1 MSIVDQ
7 QLVDI
12 EIVTSF
18 SGVGSEL
25 RLNYQAQVYHLH
37 QAFAVPK
44 LDAAVAT
51 LTDKVQQQWQQ
62 LTATHGDRYLLV
74 REVGYYSLWELAR
87 PNGLSSTLA
96 IEFIDRQIS
105 IELSL
110 QQASIWLFQEL
121 WLRLEDL
128 VGARQ
133 LQALADSLLAVTP
146 QLKSWVDLD
155 QLLTLDPLKTD
166 QLSTW
171 IDHDF
176 ATFARQLYHLTQRK
190 LGQKFGTELTIDII
204 QNMPERLQL
213 VLEPVLDL

>member
-12 EIVTSF
+12 EIVTSS

-44 LDAAVAT
+44 LDAAAAT

-87 PNGLSSTLA
+87 PNALSSALA

-105 IELSL
+105 VELSL

-155 QLLTLDPLKTD
+155 RLLTLDPLKTD
-166 QLSTW
+166 RLSTW

-176 ATFARQLYHLTQRK
+176 ATFDRQLYHLTQRK

>member
-1 MSIVDQ
+1 
-7 QLVDI
+7 
-12 EIVTSF
+12 
-18 SGVGSEL
+18 L

-44 LDAAVAT
+44 FDAAAAT

-87 PNGLSSTLA
+87 PNGLSSALA

-155 QLLTLDPLKTD
+155 RLLTLDPLKTD

-176 ATFARQLYHLTQRK
+176 ATFDRQLYHLTQRK